1 MKFRLA
7 AIALLVVALAV
18 LAGLFVLL
26 TIDVDYAAIYAG
38 VVLLIAALCTWLAAR
53 RTDNFARWRALLQ
66 DSMVREQ
73 RQQRWAA
80 ENPQDTAA
88 RRRARRHGLGFFA
101 GGLVLTGVLGA
112 AFWLGGLEG
121 YALALVMPLTI
132 AGLGLWML
140 VTGRYLRR

>member
-7 AIALLVVALAV
+7 AIAVLVVALAV

-26 TIDVDYAAIYAG
+26 ATDVDYAAIYAG
-38 VVLLIAALCTWLAAR
+38 IVLLIAGLCTWLVAR
-53 RTDNFARWRALLQ
+53 RTDNFAKWRVLLHE
-66 DSMVREQ
+66 SMVREQ

-80 ENPQDTAA
+80 ENPQDSAA

-101 GGLVLTGVLGA
+101 GGLMLTGVLGA

-132 AGLGLWML
+132 SGLGLWML